1 MFIVRQAFKST
12 NVYKPFLVSGD
23 ALKSH
28 FDKFENALCIVTSTD
43 KLPKYGLKK
52 TSNLKSTFFF
62 KQIYLILFASWGNYT
77 KTIKEF
83 SRFEN
88 LCC

>member
-12 NVYKPFLVSGD
+12 NVYKPFLVCGD

-28 FDKFENALCIVTSTD
+28 FDKFQNALCIVTSTD

-62 KQIYLILFASWGNYT
+62 QANLSYSFCVLGKLYKNYKRVFA
-77 KTIKEF
+77 F
-83 SRFEN
+83 
-88 LCC
+88 

>member
-62 KQIYLILFASWGNYT
+62 KQIYLILFASWGKLYKNY
-77 KTIKEF
+77 KRVF
-83 SRFEN
+83 AF
-88 LCC
+88 